1 MGPEETRAY
10 VQQRLGLFTRLWGG
24 LIAAAVIF
32 LLILYQLH
40 PTSRPAQA
48 DIVHV
53 ASAVC
58 CVVLGALWYFGV
70 HRRRLSLAQL
80 YAIDAVNLV
89 LIGTVYGLSAY
100 FSSDIRSAPYTAFIW
115 QTFVVFS
122 RVTTIPSTARRTA
135 AVTAL
140 SFVPLLVAS
149 FALAAVHPE
158 RLPIA
163 PLGFAVASVFFTVIA
178 VILSTTGSRVIYG
191 LRRQIT
197 RAMQLGQYT
206 LDEKIGEGGMGVVYR
221 ARHAM
226 LRRPAAI
233 KLLRADKISE
243 GTLRRFEREVQQLS
257 RLTHP
262 NTVVVLDYGHSADG
276 VFYYVMEY
284 LEGMDLETLVARHG
298 PQPAARVIHILIQV
312 CGSLEEAHAVGLIH
326 RDIKPANV
334 ILGQRGLAPDVA
346 KVVDFGLVK
355 ELDAEQ
361 DAGETGVLA
370 GTPAYM
376 APEVVTDA
384 AQVGPRSDLYSL
396 GALAYFLLT
405 GKPVFTG
412 KTLVHVCAQHAT
424 EPPIPPSRWTNNGIP
439 AELEAL
445 VLACLAKRPDDRP
458 AGARELRLALA
469 ALPAARDWD
478 EAAALEWWRA
488 AAARPVSKPATPSQT
503 TVTVDVLARST

>member
-24 LIAAAVIF
+24 LMAAAVVF
-32 LLILYQLH
+32 LLVLYELR
-40 PTSRPAQA
+40 PVNRPANA
-48 DIVHV
+48 DVVHV

-58 CVVLGALWYFGV
+58 CVVLGALWYFAV
-70 HRRRLSLAQL
+70 HRRKLSLRQL
-80 YAIDAVNLV
+80 YAIDAFNLV
-89 LIGTVYGLSAY
+89 LIGTVYGMSSY
-100 FSSDIRSAPYTAFIW
+100 FSSDKHSAIYSGFIW

-140 SFVPLLVAS
+140 SFVPLMVAAV
-149 FALAAVHPE
+149 ALAIDYPE
-158 RLPIA
+158 RLAITP
-163 PLGFAVASVFFTVIA
+163 ASFVVGSLFFVGIA

-191 LRRQIT
+191 LRKQIT
-197 RAMQLGQYT
+197 RAMQFGSYT

-221 ARHAM
+221 ARHAL

-243 GTLRRFEREVQQLS
+243 TTLRRFESEVQQLS

-262 NTVVVLDYGHSADG
+262 NTVVVLDYGHNTDG
-276 VFYYVMEY
+276 HFYYVMEY
-284 LEGMDLETLVARHG
+284 LDGMDLESLVARHG
-298 PQPAARVIHILIQV
+298 PQPAARVVHILIQV
-312 CGSLEEAHAVGLIH
+312 CGSLEEAHAAGLIH

-334 ILGQRGLAPDVA
+334 ILCQRGLAPDVA

-355 ELDAEQ
+355 EIAAE
-361 DAGETGVLA
+361 DEAGESGILA

-384 AQVGPRSDLYSL
+384 ARVGPRSDLYSL

-424 EPPIPPSRWTNNGIP
+424 EPPIPPSRWSGDAIP
-439 AELEAL
+439 GDLEAL

-458 AGARELRLALA
+458 ASARDLRLALA
-469 ALPAARDWD
+469 ALPVAREWD
-478 EAAALEWWRA
+478 EAAALDWWRS
-488 AAARPVSKPATPSQT
+488 AAARPARPATPEQT
-503 TVTVDVLARST
+503 TVTIDVLARSR